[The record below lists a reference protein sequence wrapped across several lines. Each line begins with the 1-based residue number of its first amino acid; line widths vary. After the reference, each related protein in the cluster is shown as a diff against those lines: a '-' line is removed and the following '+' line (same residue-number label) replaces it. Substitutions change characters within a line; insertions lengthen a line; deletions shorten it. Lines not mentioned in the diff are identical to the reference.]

1 MGKLKKSPDDEPFEV
16 EVIYHMVTE
25 KAILVSDDGKKK
37 HAVWLPLSQIE
48 VVGSY
53 IVGAALK
60 ITAPEWLLKKNGL
73 I

>member
-1 MGKLKKSPDDEPFEV
+1 MGKLRKAPDDEPFEI
-16 EVIYHMVTE
+16 EAIYHMITA
-25 KAILVSDDGKKK
+25 KAILVSEDGKKK

-73 I
+73 V